1 MKRLNSVAVA
11 TLLGLTG
18 ASSAHAAATCKQTG
32 FVRDGINLTAAIINP
47 TSTVTGDVNAT
58 GCDIGVFFGTGQQG
72 TVDTADIYG
81 ATYFGVVNNGA
92 NVNVRNSS
100 ISNIGDV
107 PFDGAQHG
115 VGIYFYGGD
124 VQGQIANN
132 IVWKYQKNGI
142 AVSLVQTTID
152 ISNNTVIGEG
162 PVNYIAQNGIEVL
175 GATARVRGNTVSGN
189 AYTGPNV
196 ASAGGITLV
205 GGAYFTAPPTTNTE
219 VSKNTVVGNDVGVF
233 DVNALSATSPVRTPT
248 NNKIRNNVAIDN
260 VITNTTGSSSTMGY
274 QAGISVFSNGDS
286 IDDNYICGLG
296 YTGAST
302 SAYSLHTIDTS
313 GSASIEMKGNTVC
326 PSALPAVVGAA
337 IAVIPSAS
345 AAVAKAPHPS
355 P

>member
-1 MKRLNSVAVA
+1 M
-11 TLLGLTG
+11 
-18 ASSAHAAATCKQTG
+18 
-32 FVRDGINLTAAIINP
+32 
-47 TSTVTGDVNAT
+47 
-58 GCDIGVFFGTGQQG
+58 
-72 TVDTADIYG
+72 
-81 ATYFGVVNNGA
+81 
-92 NVNVRNSS
+92 
-100 ISNIGDV
+100 
-107 PFDGAQHG
+107 
-115 VGIYFYGGD
+115 
-124 VQGQIANN
+124 GQIANN

-142 AVSLVQTTID
+142 ALSMVQTKID

-205 GGAYFTAPPTTNTE
+205 GGAYFSAPSTTDTE
-219 VSKNTVVGNDVGVF
+219 VSENTVVGNDVGVF

-248 NNKIRNNVAIDN
+248 NNVIRNNVAIDN

-286 IDDNYICGLG
+286 IVNNYICGLG
-296 YTGAST
+296 YTGPST

-313 GSASIEMKGNTVC
+313 GSVNTEMKGNTVC

-337 IAVIPSAS
+337 IAAIPSAS
-345 AAVAKAPHPS
+345 ATVAEAPHPS

>member
-1 MKRLNSVAVA
+1 M
-11 TLLGLTG
+11 
-18 ASSAHAAATCKQTG
+18 
-32 FVRDGINLTAAIINP
+32 
-47 TSTVTGDVNAT
+47 
-58 GCDIGVFFGTGQQG
+58 
-72 TVDTADIYG
+72 
-81 ATYFGVVNNGA
+81 
-92 NVNVRNSS
+92 RNST

-107 PFDGAQHG
+107 PFDGDQHG
-115 VGIYFYGGD
+115 VGIYFYGGG
-124 VQGQIANN
+124 VQGHIAIN

-142 AVSLVQTTID
+142 ALSLVQTKID

-205 GGAYFTAPPTTNTE
+205 GGAYYTAPPTTNTE
-219 VSKNTVVGNDVGVF
+219 VSENTVVGNDVGVF
-233 DVNALSATSPVRTPT
+233 DVNALSATTLVRTPT
-248 NNKIRNNVAIDN
+248 NNEIRNNVAINN
-260 VITNTTGSSSTMGY
+260 VITNTTGNWSTTMGY

-286 IDDNYICGLG
+286 IDKNYICGLG

-345 AAVAKAPHPS
+345 AVLAEAPHPS